1 MRDGRQLWSW
11 SRCYFVITYMNS
23 NFNMA
28 YVIFLV
34 IAWEVMPASNFSAGQ
49 GWVGEK
55 RPSRSFPS
63 PTPVH
68 CSLSLAPCS
77 LSQASPGILI
87 SIIDMKFLNFRAR
100 ELRVWDLKM
109 FFFRFYII
117 LLFNSLYPTFDIK
130 ITISCLDFFLEMIQ
144 NGLVYATPKESELD
158 KTENVC

>member
-1 MRDGRQLWSW
+1 
-11 SRCYFVITYMNS
+11 MNS

-34 IAWEVMPASNFSAGQ
+34 IAWEVMPASKFSAGQ

-68 CSLSLAPCS
+68 CSLSLLTSKSRDLDFYYRYEVLEVQGKRIKS
-77 LSQASPGILI
+77 LRPE
-87 SIIDMKFLNFRAR
+87 N
-100 ELRVWDLKM
+100 V
-109 FFFRFYII
+109 FFRCYII

-130 ITISCLDFFLEMIQ
+130 ITISCLDFF
-144 NGLVYATPKESELD
+144 S
-158 KTENVC
+158 

>member
-1 MRDGRQLWSW
+1 
-11 SRCYFVITYMNS
+11 MNS

-68 CSLSLAPCS
+68 CSLSLLTSKSRDLDFYYRYEVLEVQGKRIKS
-77 LSQASPGILI
+77 LRPE
-87 SIIDMKFLNFRAR
+87 N
-100 ELRVWDLKM
+100 V
-109 FFFRFYII
+109 FFFVFILSFYSTVYI
-117 LLFNSLYPTFDIK
+117 LLLILK
-130 ITISCLDFFLEMIQ
+130 
-144 NGLVYATPKESELD
+144 
-158 KTENVC
+158 